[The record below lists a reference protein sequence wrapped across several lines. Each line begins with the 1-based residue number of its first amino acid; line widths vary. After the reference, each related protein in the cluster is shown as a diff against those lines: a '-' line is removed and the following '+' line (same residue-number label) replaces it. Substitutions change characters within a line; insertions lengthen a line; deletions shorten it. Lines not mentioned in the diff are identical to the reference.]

1 MLLNSCTHIFINTHC
16 EPPLSA
22 FSRSHVDVSV
32 ILITWHCY
40 ERGWHLIQP
49 KTYTSN
55 CHSECCLITPSNHHW
70 VAQFHLGMPSNL
82 NLTTKAFSSY
92 QIITLPKETFNIC
105 TNISTILKVLQNLVP
120 VNYGI
125 FWFGQS
131 NLLEKLSLSH
141 IIC

>member
-92 QIITLPKETFNIC
+92 QIITLPKEIFNIC
-105 TNISTILKVLQNLVP
+105 INISTILKVLQNLVP
-120 VNYGI
+120 VNYEYVDLVNQI
-125 FWFGQS
+125 YLR
-131 NLLEKLSLSH
+131 NYH
-141 IIC
+141 YPI

>member
-1 MLLNSCTHIFINTHC
+1 MYTYIYKYTLWTPSLSFFSQSRGCVRDPDHLTLLWERMTFNTTYDLHIQLSFRVLFNYPIKS
-16 EPPLSA
+16 PLSSSVPSRDA
-22 FSRSHVDVSV
+22 FKFEFDDK
-32 ILITWHCY
+32 
-40 ERGWHLIQP
+40 G
-49 KTYTSN
+49 
-55 CHSECCLITPSNHHW
+55 
-70 VAQFHLGMPSNL
+70 
-82 NLTTKAFSSY
+82 FSSY